1 MDYLCHVDKGNG
13 ALRVFELFRKFSGFL
28 SQKVSSHTESGF
40 YSAGS
45 ATQIFSNFKM
55 ALDDHLKGQCQHLKE
70 PNSVWYDQLYHQLRC
85 ICASKAS
92 KRGDQISDSADAIW
106 RLILIGICSY
116 LVCSAYRMGYF
127 WRVIFITLYLVIGRA
142 GEAATATWDSMR
154 WNTTLNCPAFAWNE
168 VKTGKTCPVTL
179 FPDVTHWEVC
189 WWHAMFCYLMSD
201 GAGAYGVAGATVP
214 DGADFLFPYF
224 QKIVAAQLCTQ
235 SVDCI

>member
-1 MDYLCHVDKGNG
+1 MAADENQYVAAPLEGSNSTKSGHRSAVKIYNEKFAPHNGFVQFKDITVDYLCHVDKGNG

-70 PNSVWYDQLYHQLRC
+70 PNSVWYDQLYHRLRR

-106 RLILIGICSY
+106 RLILIRICSY
-116 LVCSAYRMGYF
+116 LVRSAYRMGYF
-127 WRVIFITLYLVIGRA
+127 WRVVFITLYLVIGRA
-142 GEAATATWDSMR
+142 GEAVTAT
-154 WNTTLNCPAFAWNE
+154 
-168 VKTGKTCPVTL
+168 
-179 FPDVTHWEVC
+179 
-189 WWHAMFCYLMSD
+189 
-201 GAGAYGVAGATVP
+201 
-214 DGADFLFPYF
+214 
-224 QKIVAAQLCTQ
+224 
-235 SVDCI
+235 